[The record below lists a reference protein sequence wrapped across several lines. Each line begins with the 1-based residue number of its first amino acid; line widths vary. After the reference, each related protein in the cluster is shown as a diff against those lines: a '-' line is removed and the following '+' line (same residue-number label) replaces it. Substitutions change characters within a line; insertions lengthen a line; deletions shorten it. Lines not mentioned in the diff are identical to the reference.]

1 MVLCVNV
8 VYVTPLIWAMHG
20 GSVSVG
26 LKIFKCLLMFA
37 PPMFICGVALGAL
50 ALSALISFGKRA
62 NELIYVIT
70 WSLAPF
76 TMAYYPIEVLPAWGQ
91 AVSRCLPFIYVLEA
105 MRDYVLFQANPLPG
119 IAIGTL
125 MATAYA
131 VAGIQLFF
139 RMFKR
144 SKINGLARLS
154 D

>member
-1 MVLCVNV
+1 MFVL
-8 VYVTPLIWAMHG
+8 
-20 GSVSVG
+20 
-26 LKIFKCLLMFA
+26 
-37 PPMFICGVALGAL
+37 PMFICGIALGAL
-50 ALSALISFGKRA
+50 ALAALITFGKRA

-105 MRDYVLFQANPLPG
+105 MRDYILFQANPLPG
-119 IAIGTL
+119 LAIGTL

-131 VAGIQLFF
+131 VAGVWLFF

-144 SKINGLARLS
+144 SKVDGLARLS